1 MLPEPDCCNR
11 EKSEKEH
18 QEQFS
23 IFSGTVLQGRGLCAV
38 FSQREGKWKSSLAN
52 TMKYERFHFFI
63 IMLLIYVLLLLV
75 CPRTDP
81 FLMLLVWEIWDIIGL
96 VCI

>member
-52 TMKYERFHFFI
+52 TMKYELFHFFI

>member
-18 QEQFS
+18 QKQFS
-23 IFSGTVLQGRGLCAV
+23 IYSGTVLQGRGLCAL
-38 FSQREGKWKSSLAN
+38 FSQREWKWKSN
-52 TMKYERFHFFI
+52 TMKYKLFHFFI
-63 IMLLIYVLLLLV
+63 LMLLIYVLLLLV

-81 FLMLLVWEIWDIIGL
+81 FFMLLVWEIWDIIGL